1 MICKWKP
8 DLCRLFFGPRMK
20 KDDVDLDPGSS
31 YPVKLLVFTDVNATP
46 GYSPLPIKISYRDP
60 EQSGQMIQ
68 ELALLI
74 MVHKNASPI
83 TWLLLPA
90 GLLLLLL
97 LAGGYYGQRRFLGKK
112 RKSRRITRG

>member
-1 MICKWKP
+1 M
-8 DLCRLFFGPRMK
+8 
-20 KDDVDLDPGSS
+20 
-31 YPVKLLVFTDVNATP
+31 N
-46 GYSPLPIKISYRDP
+46 
-60 EQSGQMIQ
+60 Q
-68 ELALLI
+68 ELALLV

-90 GLLLLLL
+90 GLLFLLL